1 MCVLEGTREQVLGG
15 GVKFGLDFMEG
26 GKDGVGLGM
35 RVEFRFGGGGPDH
48 LLQPH
53 SWQPG
58 IQNPYRGTVVW
69 MVPENVDISVT
80 LYRVSL
86 QPHAP
91 PR

>member
-1 MCVLEGTREQVLGG
+1 MRSSPELRAGGEGRA
-15 GVKFGLDFMEG
+15 
-26 GKDGVGLGM
+26 
-35 RVEFRFGGGGPDH
+35 VESGEASDRS
-48 LLQPH
+48 LQAH

-86 QPHAP
+86 ETSA
-91 PR
+91 

>member
-1 MCVLEGTREQVLGG
+1 MRLSPELRAGG
-15 GVKFGLDFMEG
+15 RGESCESGEASD
-26 GKDGVGLGM
+26 
-35 RVEFRFGGGGPDH
+35 RS
-48 LLQPH
+48 LQAH

-86 QPHAP
+86 ETSA
-91 PR
+91 

>member
-1 MCVLEGTREQVLGG
+1 MGEDSDCS
-15 GVKFGLDFMEG
+15 
-26 GKDGVGLGM
+26 
-35 RVEFRFGGGGPDH
+35 
-48 LLQPH
+48 LQAH

-86 QPHAP
+86 ALHMEGPGWAVTAP
-91 PR
+91 GSRRGALVTYLYK

>member
-1 MCVLEGTREQVLGG
+1 MRSSLEVRAGDKG
-15 GVKFGLDFMEG
+15 
-26 GKDGVGLGM
+26 
-35 RVEFRFGGGGPDH
+35 RVESGEASDCS
-48 LLQPH
+48 LQAH

-86 QPHAP
+86 
-91 PR
+91 

>member
-1 MCVLEGTREQVLGG
+1 MEERREGCGGDRGGFSLREGSY
-15 GVKFGLDFMEG
+15 F
-26 GKDGVGLGM
+26 
-35 RVEFRFGGGGPDH
+35 P
-48 LLQPH
+48 LQAH

-86 QPHAP
+86 
-91 PR
+91 